1 MGLITSLL
9 FAGPISALYGA
20 SQEGG
25 IKGSVTRVT
34 DYLTEKGLSHTDLPA
49 ALVFHE
55 LISVGFAAFT
65 WTVCYDIQPGVRIAK
80 PLARV
85 PGASKVANAFDRAL
99 TFSDGKMEK
108 MRWLKKIPLVKN
120 AAPRRLTIS
129 LAESLLFRGTVK
141 PVTFGVKL
149 YLSYKFV
156 VWGKNRTTPRRGLAC
171 LTLALPAD

>member
-1 MGLITSLL
+1 
-9 FAGPISALYGA
+9 
-20 SQEGG
+20 
-25 IKGSVTRVT
+25 
-34 DYLTEKGLSHTDLPA
+34 
-49 ALVFHE
+49 
-55 LISVGFAAFT
+55 
-65 WTVCYDIQPGVRIAK
+65 VRIAK

>member
-1 MGLITSLL
+1 ML

-34 DYLTEKGLSHTDLPA
+34 DYFTGKGLSHTDLPA

-65 WTVCYDIQPGVRIAK
+65 WTVCYGIQPGVRIAK

-99 TFSDGKMEK
+99 TFTFI
-108 MRWLKKIPLVKN
+108 LLVSYC
-120 AAPRRLTIS
+120 LG
-129 LAESLLFRGTVK
+129 LLD
-141 PVTFGVKL
+141 
-149 YLSYKFV
+149 
-156 VWGKNRTTPRRGLAC
+156 A
-171 LTLALPAD
+171 